1 MYEADDLLNIKY
13 CGSSTPPLISSPGPM
28 LIDFVSNS
36 NMEGAGFKAV
46 YALTGESFHPSYK
59 IKAGY
64 K

>member
-13 CGSSTPPLISSPGPM
+13 CGSSIPPLISSPGPM

-46 YALTGESFHPSYK
+46 YALTGESFHPS
-59 IKAGY
+59 
-64 K
+64 